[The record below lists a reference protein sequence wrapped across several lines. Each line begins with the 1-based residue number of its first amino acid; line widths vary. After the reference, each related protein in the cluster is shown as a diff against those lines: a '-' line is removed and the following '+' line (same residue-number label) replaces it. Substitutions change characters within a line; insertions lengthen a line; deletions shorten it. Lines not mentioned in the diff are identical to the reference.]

1 MHLKFLFIGRT
12 KSTYLAEGIS
22 DFLSRINNYVKAS
35 EIIVKG
41 QKVAPNKTG
50 EAQAADTESLLA
62 AIKPE
67 EVFVHLDPR
76 GRELTS
82 RELSSWLREQMDGGA
97 KTICFGLGGPVGLDE
112 RAARRANL
120 RLCLSRMTLT
130 HEMSRLVLLEQI
142 YRGLRLIAGHP
153 YHR

>member
-1 MHLKFLFIGRT
+1 MHLKFIFIGRT
-12 KSTYLAEGIS
+12 RSTYLAEGIA
-22 DFLSRINNYVKAS
+22 DFLARINNYVKAS

-41 QKVAPNKTG
+41 QKVVQNRSA
-50 EAQAADTESLLA
+50 EARSGDTAQLLA
-62 AIKPE
+62 ALKPE

-82 RELSSWLREQMDGGA
+82 RELSSWLKDQMDGGT

-112 RAARRANL
+112 TAAQRANL
-120 RLCLSRMTLT
+120 RLCLSRLTLT

-142 YRGLRLIAGHP
+142 YRSLRLIAGHP